1 MFETTQYTYPGTSA
15 GYVTLANVSGT
26 TYITDI
32 TVVNTIPYVSTITVG
47 TNKNYQTINEALA
60 AARAM
65 VRPAKQRVNIVI
77 DPGNYE
83 EMLVVDVDSVSLIN
97 ASASPSIG
105 LSNQGVDIDAN
116 AVRIT
121 SYYGHGYNYYSMGT
135 DQKWSA
141 DALRV
146 NKDNG
151 YVGYVNT
158 GSGTTN
164 GSYWNATVVVS
175 GAGFQAYNIIFENS
189 YNQYISKKESQDV
202 VVEWTSGGKG
212 TRPTTQGSV
221 AVQNKSFVERAAA
234 IAYLK
239 SGDKSILYK
248 CRVVGRQDSFYGT
261 EGARVVAYK
270 GSLMGGTDY
279 IFGGM
284 TLVAYQSDLAM
295 NTSETSTDV
304 AYITAAQQTTARGY
318 LMYGCTVTSAKPG
331 TETASVYLSKPGE
344 FGRPWAASTSE
355 VVFYNTTIEATNN
368 PSFSAKSMIAPEGW
382 LNTLSGTSAKMYE
395 YGTIEK
401 SGENNTASRASW
413 STVLS
418 TPVLTDATAITTFN
432 FTKGADNWDPIPSLI
447 ALENTGVATQV
458 NNNSLTKLNI
468 GASENTI
475 FVNGLSSQANIRIYS
490 LDGSL
495 IKTTQAGANASIDS
509 AKGVWIVKVQ
519 SAQGQTVAKVVVR

>member
-1 MFETTQYTYPGTSA
+1 
-15 GYVTLANVSGT
+15 LANVTGT
-26 TYITDI
+26 SYITDI
-32 TVVNTIPYVSTITVG
+32 TVVNTIPYAATITVG
-47 TNKNYQTINEALA
+47 TGKNYSTINDALA

-65 VRPAKQRVNIVI
+65 VRPNKERVMILV

-83 EMLVVDVDSVSLIN
+83 EMLVVDVDSISLIN
-97 ASASPSIG
+97 ASSTPSIA
-105 LSNQGVDIDAN
+105 LLNQGVDIDAN
-116 AVRIT
+116 AVRLT
-121 SYYGHGYNYYSMGT
+121 SYYGHGYNYYSMGA

-146 NKDNG
+146 NKENG
-151 YVGYVNT
+151 YIGYVNT

-175 GAGFQAYNIIFENS
+175 GAGFQASNIIFENS

-239 SGDKSILYK
+239 TGDKSVLYK

-261 EGARVVAYK
+261 EGARIVAYK

-284 TLVAYQSDLAM
+284 TLVAYMSNLAM

-318 LMYGCTVTSAKPG
+318 LMYGCTVTSAQPG
-331 TETASVYLSKPGE
+331 TETASAYTSKPGE
-344 FGRPWAASTSE
+344 FGRPWAAATSE
-355 VVFYNTTIEATNN
+355 VVFYNTTVEASNN
-368 PSFSAKSMIAPEGW
+368 PSYTGKSLIAPEAW

-395 YGTIEK
+395 YGTTEK
-401 SGENNTASRASW
+401 SGENNSSSRASW
-413 STVLS
+413 ATLLS
-418 TPVLTDATAITTFN
+418 TPTLTDGTAITTFN
-432 FTKGADNWDPIPSLI
+432 FTKGTDNWDPIPSLI
-447 ALENTGVATQV
+447 ALENTGVATKLT
-458 NNNSLTKLNI
+458 NNGIANLTI
-468 GASENTI
+468 ASATNQILVSGISDKATI
-475 FVNGLSSQANIRIYS
+475 SIYS
-490 LDGSL
+490 ME
-495 IKTTQAGANASIDS
+495 GALLKSVTVSTNATIS
-509 AKGVWIVKVQ
+509 ASKGLWLVKVQ
-519 SAQGQTVAKVVVR
+519 SAQGQTVAKVIVR